1 MSRLAQVIVLTSLCS
16 SLIGLCSVFARQQS
30 RITESSQSAGSGP
43 KSGTISSTRDEQLRN
58 VAEEDAELDYLYGNH
73 EVGREDYLLT
83 KDRHYALRRY
93 LLSLPKNTIDL
104 PEFYVITKAEFKDFF
119 RDPPVPERLKPGDKL
134 EKHWTYKAKI
144 VRGHTFYV
152 FERQ

>member
-1 MSRLAQVIVLTSLCS
+1 MFAQE
-16 SLIGLCSVFARQQS
+16 QS
-30 RITESSQSAGSGP
+30 RATGPSQSAGSVP

-83 KDRHYALRRY
+83 KDRHYALRKY
-93 LLSLPKNTIDL
+93 LLSLPKNSIDL
-104 PEFYVITKAEFKDFF
+104 PEFYVMTRSEFKDFF
-119 RDPPVPERLKPGDKL
+119 RDPPVPEALKPGAKL

-144 VRGHTFYV
+144 IRGHTFYV